1 MASEIPTADGD
12 LETFE
17 FSSYIRGYHVYKE
30 VWMPAME
37 EMLLLRREPT
47 NETDRNAVAVLN
59 EDGVVGH
66 VPFNLAPVFSSLL
79 RRELNK
85 GFAKVTGQRIN
96 RGAGYVLEIPCQHI
110 LYGPK
115 LYIVKLKELVTAMMK
130 KGII

>member
-17 FSSYIRGYHVYKE
+17 FSSYICGYHVYKD
-30 VWMPAME
+30 VWTPAME

-66 VPFNLAPVFSSLL
+66 VPFNLAPVFSSFLQ
-79 RRELNK
+79 RELNK
-85 GFAKVTGQRIN
+85 GV
-96 RGAGYVLEIPCQHI
+96 CQS
-110 LYGPK
+110 YRTENK
-115 LYIVKLKELVTAMMK
+115 
-130 KGII
+130 